1 MLAYYDVDFSSG
13 SGDVTLKLAV
23 RDGRLQGYAEPRFH
37 DLKMLGGHRD
47 QSKQHDNPFHV
58 LREAI
63 ASALVHLFEK
73 SNDQF
78 SAHIDLHATLDS
90 ESDAFAQ
97 MLQALCEAA
106 VGAFRPQLTDIHRTA
121 E

>member
-1 MLAYYDVDFSSG
+1 
-13 SGDVTLKLAV
+13 
-23 RDGRLQGYAEPRFH
+23 
-37 DLKMLGGHRD
+37 
-47 QSKQHDNPFHV
+47 V

-63 ASALVHLFEK
+63 ATALVHLFEK

-78 SAHIDLHATLDS
+78 SAHIDIHATLDPK